1 MGTKELGLE
10 IQRLLNEKGISR
22 KEFSEMTGLT
32 EAAISRYI
40 TGQREPKSVTL
51 SIIANALGVSMDQLL
66 GTPSDN
72 PEELEGAI
80 DLVARS
86 ANEITPEQ
94 KRRLIDALLNNC

>member
-1 MGTKELGLE
+1 MGTKDLGLR
-10 IQRLLNEKGISR
+10 IQRLLDEKSITR

-40 TGQREPKSVTL
+40 TGKREPKSITL

-66 GTPSDN
+66 GTPADN
-72 PEELEGAI
+72 PQQLECAI

-86 ANEITPEQ
+86 ANEISPEQ
-94 KRRLIDALLNNC
+94 KRRLIDALINYR

>member
-1 MGTKELGLE
+1 MGTKELGLR
-10 IQRLLNEKGISR
+10 IQRLLDERNISR

-32 EAAISRYI
+32 EATISRYI

-51 SIIANALGVSMDQLL
+51 SIIATALGVSMDQLL
-66 GTPSDN
+66 GTPADN
-72 PEELEGAI
+72 PQELEGAV

-94 KRRLIDALLNNC
+94 KRRLIDALINYC